1 MEEGHDVECVTEMM
15 RLFSAAQQRRVNVV
29 TCILVHR
36 HKATSQEGVTD
47 EFPPLLVPS
56 CQFLHVFVSLKILD
70 CNSLL
75 LTIQFPDTLT
85 PEVQSAIQKLLLVI
99 FQEWCSAR

>member
-1 MEEGHDVECVTEMM
+1 MLRSHFRGGRTQRRSVTEMM

-36 HKATSQEGVTD
+36 YKATSQEGVM
-47 EFPPLLVPS
+47 S
-56 CQFLHVFVSLKILD
+56 LHLWLYPFSNFFYVFVILD

-75 LTIQFPDTLT
+75 LTIQFFRCIDTRST
-85 PEVQSAIQKLLLVI
+85 ECDSEVAFSHSSDSVP
-99 FQEWCSAR
+99 